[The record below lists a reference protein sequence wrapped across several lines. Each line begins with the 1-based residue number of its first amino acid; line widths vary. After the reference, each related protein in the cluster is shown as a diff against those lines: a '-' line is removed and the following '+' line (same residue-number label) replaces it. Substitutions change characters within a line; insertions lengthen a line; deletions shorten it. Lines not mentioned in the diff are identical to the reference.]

1 MTFKSM
7 VPIFENNEFLGVF
20 EVITHFNSIHKRL
33 ENNNID
39 LLAIA
44 NKEESK
50 KVKYPFSNKYIE
62 DFYIA
67 NINAKQELIELIE
80 KEKIEKI
87 LKIKN
92 YKIID
97 NKLITVFPINEF
109 SNKNLG
115 FLILT
120 KNLKNIDTKSIKQ
133 YRKNA
138 LIFVLITIIGIG
150 FLIVFITYNTNSKKI
165 IQLNEELKNA
175 IKKTKKNQ
183 EKKQQILD
191 SQDNIILITNGR
203 SLQKANNQ
211 LLKFFDEFSSFEKF
225 KEKYECICEAFI
237 DMNDETYVLNQDYN
251 GMNWAEYIL
260 SNSPKKFRAAM
271 KKHNE
276 IHHFTLNV
284 NVNQFEDE
292 EVPYIIVT
300 LTDITHEIQTQER
313 LKDLNDNLEMLV
325 EYKTKEL
332 VEVNKNL
339 ESKIDEEIKK
349 SKEKDRILFR
359 QNKMA
364 SMGEMLNN
372 IAHQWRQPLNAV
384 TTAASSIMLQSEL
397 NNLNKEFLEDSCGY
411 ILKHS
416 NYLSQTIENFKNF
429 FKEDEAKSSTFY

>member
-1 MTFKSM
+1 
-7 VPIFENNEFLGVF
+7 
-20 EVITHFNSIHKRL
+20 
-33 ENNNID
+33 
-39 LLAIA
+39 
-44 NKEESK
+44 
-50 KVKYPFSNKYIE
+50 
-62 DFYIA
+62 
-67 NINAKQELIELIE
+67 
-80 KEKIEKI
+80 
-87 LKIKN
+87 
-92 YKIID
+92 
-97 NKLITVFPINEF
+97 
-109 SNKNLG
+109 
-115 FLILT
+115 
-120 KNLKNIDTKSIKQ
+120 
-133 YRKNA
+133 
-138 LIFVLITIIGIG
+138 
-150 FLIVFITYNTNSKKI
+150 
-165 IQLNEELKNA
+165 
-175 IKKTKKNQ
+175 
-183 EKKQQILD
+183 
-191 SQDNIILITNGR
+191 
-203 SLQKANNQ
+203 
-211 LLKFFDEFSSFEKF
+211 
-225 KEKYECICEAFI
+225 
-237 DMNDETYVLNQDYN
+237 MNDETYVLNQDYN

-429 FKEDEAKSSTFY
+429 FKEDEAKQHFLLKDSINQDIEIIKEKLDNNKIKLVLDMNEDMSLFGYRNEFQQAILNILENSIDALIKSNISKKLIIIQLLENSLNIKDNAGGVEEDIFEKCLNHILQQSIKAKELE